1 MKKTYFAPE
10 IEAVKVNVI
19 SMICGSRE
27 DLHNSEGYE
36 GSQASKEYNGD
47 LFLWDDTAGE

>member
-1 MKKTYFAPE
+1 MKKTYIAPE
-10 IEAVKVNVI
+10 IEAIKVNVI
-19 SMICGSRE
+19 TMMCKSE
-27 DLHNSEGYE
+27 TLNNSEGYE